1 MVLENTY
8 LPNTAIVVIDTR
20 KYDKETLSKNVS
32 TYRQEYSNKFK
43 TDKSVIL
50 SLAAEY
56 ALNQAMSEFMSKFT
70 SSNEKKLTFPLE
82 IKHDTDG
89 KAIYDTKTLS
99 EFSILGIKPPFF
111 SLSHSGD
118 FAVAAVSEF
127 PVGIDIQKLEF
138 CENGNLEDLSSK
150 TIKYDNLAKR
160 FFSPDEVA
168 HLSKFSDDLNRT
180 ERFFILWTM
189 KEAFLKASGTA
200 GKLAMSEFTIDFSCR
215 DDKTATCLYNGRN
228 YISQILNPPESNYRM
243 AVLWEET

>member
-1 MVLENTY
+1 MFLEQTNTV
-8 LPNTAIVVIDTR
+8 IVVIDSR
-20 KYDKETLSKNVS
+20 KYDKETLTNNVS
-32 TYRQEYSNKFK
+32 KSRQDYSNKFK
-43 TDKSVIL
+43 SDKSVIL

-56 ALNQAMSEFMSKFT
+56 ALNQAMSEFISKYT
-70 SSNEKKLTFPLE
+70 KKLTFPLE
-82 IKHDTDG
+82 IKHDSEG
-89 KAIYDTKTLS
+89 RAIYDTKTLS

-138 CENGNLEDLSSK
+138 CENGNIEDLSSK
-150 TIKYDNLAKR
+150 IKKYDNLAKR
-160 FFSPDEVA
+160 FFSPKEIDY
-168 HLSKFSDDLNRT
+168 LSTFTDDLNRT

-189 KEAFLKASGTA
+189 KEAFLKASLTA

-215 DDKTATCLYNGRN
+215 DDKTATCLYNGRK